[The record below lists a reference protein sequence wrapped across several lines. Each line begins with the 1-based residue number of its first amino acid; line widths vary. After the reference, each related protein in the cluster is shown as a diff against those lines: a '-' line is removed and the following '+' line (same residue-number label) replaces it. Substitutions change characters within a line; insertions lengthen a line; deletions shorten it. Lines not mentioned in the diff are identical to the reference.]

1 MSDITDGLRAAVDAA
16 TDTYFTKLRDDA
28 IAFWRDQVATLQSQL
43 SNATGELASTK
54 AALDEALGS
63 LQASTAQITTLSEQ
77 LATAQIRIA
86 GLNDQVDSL
95 LERIAELEAQL
106 PDVKPETKVGAAA
119 TAKPG
124 QTYAPGAHSDT
135 REWERLQ
142 TLVGKPLL
150 SRRTFESV
158 PASFSALKAAQ
169 DLGDPGTIHVISFKP
184 SIDTVG
190 SAGWLGWAEGL
201 INSFPAS
208 DDIKDREWV
217 FTVQHEASAKPLDIA
232 KFKACFRAF
241 ADVVKRLKG
250 DRRMSMAWV
259 ETGWLGVPANTGAN
273 SDLDTWYPGDDVVD
287 IVAPDPYNLNGAKYF
302 AFDAADIVG
311 AKQAYEF
318 AKAHGKRF
326 GISEWGCNDTTASN
340 RAKFITDGTAWAKSL
355 GRAEGDTGPVCEFLC
370 WFHSDVPTTDTNDFF
385 LDSSATSLAAYKATV

>member
-1 MSDITDGLRAAVDAA
+1 MAYTGDFHVALDASIESFIKTTVENA
-16 TDTYFTKLRDDA
+16 
-28 IAFWRDQVATLQSQL
+28 VATVQEELD
-43 SNATGELASTK
+43 NAVQARDSVLA
-54 AALDEALGS
+54 
-63 LQASTAQITTLSEQ
+63 Q
-77 LATAQIRIA
+77 LATTQDSNALLVSQNQQLQARVA
-86 GLNDQVDSL
+86 GLNSQVDSL
-95 LERIAELEAQL
+95 LARIAELEAQL

-124 QTYAPGAHSDT
+124 QTYPAGIHSDT
-135 REWERLQ
+135 GEWLRLQ

-150 SRRTFESV
+150 SRRTFEAT

-169 DLGDPGTIHVISFKP
+169 ALGDPETIHVISFKP
-184 SIDTVG
+184 SVDTVG

-201 INSFPAS
+201 INSFPAA
-208 DDIKDREWV
+208 DDVKDREWV

-241 ADVVKRLKG
+241 ADVVSRLKG
-250 DRRMSMAWV
+250 ARRMSMAWV
-259 ETGWLGVPANTGAN
+259 ETGWLGVPANTSAN
-273 SDLDTWYPGDDVVD
+273 SDLATWYPGDDVVD
-287 IVAPDPYNLNGAKYF
+287 IIAPDPYNLNGAKYY
-302 AFDAADIVG
+302 AFNATDIVG
-311 AKQAYEF
+311 AQQAYDF

-355 GRAEGDTGPVCEFLC
+355 GRADGDTGPVCEFLC

-385 LDSSATSLAAYKATV
+385 LDSSAASLNAYKATV